1 MYEEIVGWKRNLFRV
16 PSGTIGKSFIREFT
30 SLLVSYNEA
39 AGMEQIAL
47 RAAMIMPTLL
57 LQRCVSRMKTSEMR
71 RSLEIRNDMWKN
83 AQIEELL
90 KEGKALQ
97 LWTAEPRSRDTDN
110 MAHCFANLVFREG
123 SRTLSDFYQTY
134 CQVAP
139 FHQRWS

>member
-90 KEGKALQ
+90 KEGKAL
-97 LWTAEPRSRDTDN
+97 
-110 MAHCFANLVFREG
+110 
-123 SRTLSDFYQTY
+123 
-134 CQVAP
+134 
-139 FHQRWS
+139 